1 MYNDQTRD
9 QLKAR
14 ITTLR
19 NHYDAGKI
27 TQEVLT
33 SQVNNL
39 EKEIDRRGSLTDMSD
54 LEEALLLDT
63 NIVRPERTG
72 KHRK

>member
-1 MYNDQTRD
+1 MP
-9 QLKAR
+9 KAR
-14 ITTLR
+14 RIGHATFETP
-19 NHYDAGKI
+19 D
-27 TQEVLT
+27 
-33 SQVNNL
+33 L

-54 LEEALLLDT
+54 LEEALLIDT